1 MNGVTGTGT
10 IIIMAGPTRRGLLLS
25 GLAAARILAEGRRA
39 EAFPSDAAR
48 YADPLTELD
57 VYRLTKPDYATT
69 MTAYFNRGIARNSS
83 WMLCCC
89 DRTGTPQAFH
99 LDLKHGDMKQLTDV
113 QDLDSAS
120 LTLTPDNRQF
130 CYLAGRSL
138 YVAMVSNLKER
149 ELYKVADGWEAG
161 GLSVG
166 PDGTHASLIE
176 KRGEASRLRM
186 VTLVQGASRTVI
198 ESPFVMSAPIARP
211 MRAQFLYRQGG
222 EAVWMVNADGTQN
235 RKLKLAAG
243 GVGTPNWSTDGRTL
257 LYLNFPDDKT
267 QVNNLREFTPDA
279 GTDKMLGKTS
289 QFASFGANRDAS
301 VFVGASR
308 NASPAVLLLLRAAH
322 SERALC
328 EHKSKAEW
336 VSPVFSPDSQR
347 IYFQSDRHG
356 KPAIY
361 SMHVEKLV
369 EKTDA

>member
-1 MNGVTGTGT
+1 M
-10 IIIMAGPTRRGLLLS
+10 IMAGPTRRALLLS
-25 GLAAARILAEGRRA
+25 GFAAARIFAEGKRG
-39 EAFPSDAAR
+39 EAFPSDAGR

-57 VYRLTKPDYATT
+57 VYRLTKPDYSTT

-89 DRTGTPQAFH
+89 DRGGAPQAFH
-99 LDLKHGDMKQLTDV
+99 LDLKNGEMKQLTDAA
-113 QDLDSAS
+113 DLDGTS

-130 CYLAGRSL
+130 CYVAGRSL

-149 ELYKVADGWEAG
+149 ELYKIPEGWDAG

-166 PDGTHASLIE
+166 PDGTHATLVE

-186 VTLVQGASRTVI
+186 VTLVQGAARTVI
-198 ESPFVMSAPIARP
+198 EAPFVMSAPISRP
-211 MRAQFLYRQGG
+211 MRAQLLYRQGG

-243 GVGTPNWSTDGRTL
+243 GVGTPNWSTEGRTV
-257 LYLNFPDDKT
+257 LYLNFPDDHT

-279 GTDKMLGKTS
+279 GVDKMIGKTS

-369 EKTDA
+369 EKTDAN